1 MVTLIHNNY
10 SVFGNIYTIR
20 DQVTLQHQ
28 CVPNR
33 EFLTIFDLPMFGIN
47 CFRNAGARV
56 FTM

>member
-10 SVFGNIYTIR
+10 TVFGKKIFR